1 MDTQTPPVRLI
12 NLDTV
17 RLEGGAHEEND
28 SVFCITEL
36 AAYVAGE
43 SWSCHPKCVSRFLAA
58 FLRSWNDALDPDNR
72 QRLKGYVYRIVGT
85 AGDGRDTARA
95 WMCVDWLARTQLPAW
110 LKLAGLADHAAA
122 VEALWPIL
130 SVDSAL
136 RGTPILAAAMLAAKK
151 CAGDFAVFA
160 AGDAS
165 CAMDESLSIGGQKT
179 WRVGA
184 RVAAR
189 AGGLN
194 SSYGQAA
201 PIKAL
206 IESAFGLLE
215 RIL

>member
-17 RLEGGAHEEND
+17 LLEGGAHEEND
-28 SVFCITEL
+28 KIFCITEL
-36 AAYVAGE
+36 AAYIAGE
-43 SWSCHPKCVSRFLAA
+43 PWTSHPACVSHFLAA
-58 FLRSWNDALDPDNR
+58 FLRSWNDTLDSENR

-110 LKLAGLADHAAA
+110 LKLAGLVNHAAA
-122 VEALWPIL
+122 VEELWPIL

-136 RGTPILAAAMLAAKK
+136 RAGSVLTAAMFAAKK
-151 CAGDFAVFA
+151 RPGDFAMFA

-165 CAMDESLSIGGQKT
+165 CALDESLSIGSEKT

-189 AGGLN
+189 AGGF
-194 SSYGQAA
+194 SYTHTAAAQA
-201 PIKAL
+201 L
-206 IESAFGLLE
+206 RESAFGLLE
-215 RIL
+215 RML